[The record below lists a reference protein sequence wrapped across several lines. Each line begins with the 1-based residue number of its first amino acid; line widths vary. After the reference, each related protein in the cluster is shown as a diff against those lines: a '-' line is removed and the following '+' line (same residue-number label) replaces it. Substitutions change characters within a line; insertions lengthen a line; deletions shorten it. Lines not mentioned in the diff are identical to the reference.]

1 MVAFMYLLAI
11 VDPGNAPIYVL
22 GILLFSVAK
31 N

>member
-11 VDPGNAPIYVL
+11 VDPQNALIYVL
-22 GILLFSVAK
+22 GILLFSMEK